1 LNRTKIPV
9 KLFFGA
15 TQTLI
20 SFSTIVLAVLVEF
33 NFLNLQNSLNILN
46 ENLNFYVL
54 VLFGI
59 GIVFFVGGLFLVYDW
74 WETRR

>member
-1 LNRTKIPV
+1 MNRTKIPV
-9 KLFFGA
+9 KLLFGA

-20 SFSTIVLAVLVEF
+20 SFSTIVLAILVEF

>member
-9 KLFFGA
+9 KLLFGA

>member
-1 LNRTKIPV
+1 MNRTKIPV
-9 KLFFGA
+9 KLLFGA

>member
-1 LNRTKIPV
+1 MNRTKIPV
-9 KLFFGA
+9 KLLFGA

-20 SFSTIVLAVLVEF
+20 SFSTIVLAVLIEF

>member
-59 GIVFFVGGLFLVYDW
+59 GLVFFVGGLFLVYDW

>member
-1 LNRTKIPV
+1 MNRTKIPV
-9 KLFFGA
+9 KLLFGA

-33 NFLNLQNSLNILN
+33 NFLNLQNSLNILD

-59 GIVFFVGGLFLVYDW
+59 GLVFFVGGLFLVYDW

>member
-9 KLFFGA
+9 KLLFGA

-20 SFSTIVLAVLVEF
+20 SFSTIVLAILVEF

-59 GIVFFVGGLFLVYDW
+59 GLVFFVGGLFLVYDW